1 MAARLVQ
8 THFSGPLRVEDH
20 RGYGWRHFLKK
31 RTMALASPPRLEFS
45 FPTALPLFVLPL
57 PVSLSLT
64 DSPSPSFSVV
74 LPLSCT
80 HAQERERY
88 RQAGRQAGR
97 PTDRPTDQPT
107 DQRIFA
113 STPALLQLCKPRWFS
128 PSFPLGGSVVPW
140 IDIPD
145 PWPEAVFLLFYL
157 SLRSSEDSK
166 EDTHAS
172 FPVTP
177 HCGT

>member
-1 MAARLVQ
+1 MAPFSEEAHHGLGLPSKARVLLP
-8 THFSGPLRVEDH
+8 HCSAPLCS
-20 RGYGWRHFLKK
+20 
-31 RTMALASPPRLEFS
+31 ASPSL
-45 FPTALPLFVLPL
+45 
-57 PVSLSLT
+57 SLSLT
-64 DSPSPSFSVV
+64 DSPSFSVV

-145 PWPEAVFLLFYL
+145 PWPEAVFLLIYL
-157 SLRSSEDSK
+157 SLHSSEDSK